1 MSEGQLCRP
10 VPLSPVPPAWPNAGR
25 NPTSWAGTGSWQG
38 CRLGLR
44 PPGRCWGQGRAWGL
58 ALVSGR
64 GVCCVQARPRGLG
77 WDPLCPLCEFRRV
90 RDVRPC
96 KHAPAVSREETK
108 PRLDPRPPSALGP
121 GGQPAL
127 GHLAPWLRGAPRC
140 LSCICCLSPRS
151 RRKRAEPGVWHRA
164 AAAPGLSGVPF
175 FCCDGSS
182 QAAALGSGRFL
193 SLRTPRDRSHGGSP
207 ASPRAQRIAPL
218 PSARRGLEPPGAQS
232 RAVGALGHCHPILC
246 TKGHVSLCFFSLTF

>member
-1 MSEGQLCRP
+1 MQGGTRR
-10 VPLSPVPPAWPNAGR
+10 AG
-25 NPTSWAGTGSWQG
+25 
-38 CRLGLR
+38 LGLV
-44 PPGRCWGQGRAWGL
+44 PGKAAGWGQGRAWGL
-58 ALVSGR
+58 TLVSSR

-108 PRLDPRPPSALGP
+108 PRRDPRPPSALGP

-193 SLRTPRDRSHGGSP
+193 SLRTPPRPVTRGLACLAPGPAHSP
-207 ASPRAQRIAPL
+207 AAVCSEGPRAPRSPV
-218 PSARRGLEPPGAQS
+218 PSRWRPRSLSPHSVHQGACFTLFFFFNFLKIEL
-232 RAVGALGHCHPILC
+232 AFTIKFIL
-246 TKGHVSLCFFSLTF
+246 FFLI

>member
-1 MSEGQLCRP
+1 MQTRTP
-10 VPLSPVPPAWPNAGR
+10 VP
-25 NPTSWAGTGSWQG
+25 
-38 CRLGLR
+38 
-44 PPGRCWGQGRAWGL
+44 RAPGL
-58 ALVSGR
+58 AECREEPDGLGWDWFLARLPAGAQATWTLLGPRQGLGTDSGVR
-64 GVCCVQARPRGLG
+64 QRGLG

-207 ASPRAQRIAPL
+207 ASPRAQRTAPL